1 MTFKTKYS
9 SYNDCEFVADRYQT
23 NGNLALSVTSE
34 TEGPITTCT
43 VNTDV
48 TLPED
53 CIAVKNYSENE
64 GMDKT
69 LADMEIIGEHIG
81 FIKSGWVVIPVYR
94 LTDKGKALWK

>member
-1 MTFKTKYS
+1 MIFKTKYRA
-9 SYNDCEFVADRYQT
+9 YPDCHFVADRYQT

-69 LADMEIIGEHIG
+69 LADMGIIGEKIGHIA
-81 FIKSGWVVIPVYR
+81 SGWVTIPVFR